1 MVKAEDMAQVA
12 PRYLGTPYSKL
23 DCQAFVEKAMKD
35 CGLDKNL
42 AGSNAWYRLC
52 MHEGWVGTPEE
63 CKKKYGLIPFGA
75 FLFILKDDGGE
86 ISKGYKDGLGN
97 ADHIGLYTGMTGA
110 KMVEIARQ
118 NGNTKASKYN
128 FGNGAIHSSTSK
140 GYVCTSSFAGKAIN
154 GGWNRIGLWDKID
167 YDLKTN
173 LKTEGGKMDTYQAK
187 VVGGGLNLREQPNF
201 NADRLCLIPNGE
213 ILTITDEA
221 GKWAKTSYS
230 GHTGWVSKDYLEP
243 ITDEM
248 IPVPKKKLE
257 AFYDEIGDW
266 LGRRG

>member
-1 MVKAEDMAQVA
+1 MIKAEDIAQVA
-12 PRYLGTPYSKL
+12 PKYLGTPYSKL

-35 CGLDKNL
+35 CGLEKNL
-42 AGSNAWYRLC
+42 PGSNAWYREC
-52 MHEGWVGTPEE
+52 MEKGWVGTPEE
-63 CKKKYGLIPFGA
+63 CKQKFGLIPFGA
-75 FLFILKDDGGE
+75 FLFILSNNGKEPKRYQSDG
-86 ISKGYKDGLGN
+86 IGN
-97 ADHIGLYTGMTGA
+97 ASHIGLFTGMTGA
-110 KMVEIARQ
+110 KMCEIARQ
-118 NGNTKASKYN
+118 NGVADADKYDH
-128 FGNGAIHSSTSK
+128 GNGAIHSSASR
-140 GYVCTSSFAGKAIN
+140 GCVCTSKFSGKAIN
-154 GGWNRIGLWDKID
+154 GGWNRIGLWNKID
-167 YDLKTN
+167 YDLKTD

-230 GHTGWVSKDYLEP
+230 GHTGWVSKDYIEP

-257 AFYDEIGDW
+257 SFYDEIGDW